1 VTEERQLHVDDGIVL
16 EAELAAATIEPR
28 AAMVLCH
35 PHPQYGGTM
44 RSIVISELFKALP
57 DHGVTC
63 LRFNFRGVE
72 NSTGF
77 HDHGQGERDDALAAI
92 ALLTDEAPGLP
103 LVLAGWSFGGDVCL
117 SIVDERLAA
126 WLAIAPPLRFASAL
140 DTIGADP
147 RPKRLVLAEHD
158 EVRAPEEIERA
169 VTGWQAT
176 TIDFVSG
183 ASHFFMGRTDHVVA
197 AADRSITEVAR

>member
-1 VTEERQLHVDDGIVL
+1 VSEERQLHVADGIVL
-16 EAELAAATIEPR
+16 EAELAVATTEPR
-28 AAMVLCH
+28 AAIVLCH

-57 DHGVTC
+57 GRGVTC

-77 HDHGQGERDDALAAI
+77 HDHGVGERDDALAAV
-92 ALLTDEAPGLP
+92 ALLTSEAPELP

-117 SIVDERLAA
+117 SIADDRLAA

-140 DTIGADP
+140 DEIGADS

-158 EVRAPEEIERA
+158 EVRPPEEIERA

-176 TIDFVSG
+176 TIDLVSG

-197 AADRSITEVAR
+197 AADRSIAEVAR

>member
-1 VTEERQLHVDDGIVL
+1 VTEERQLRVDDGVLL
-16 EAELAAATIEPR
+16 EAELAVATTEPR

-35 PHPQYGGTM
+35 PHPQSGGTM
-44 RSIVISELFKALP
+44 RSIVISELFKAMP
-57 DHGVTC
+57 GRGVTC

-72 NSTGF
+72 NSTGT
-77 HDHGQGERDDALAAI
+77 HDHGHGERDDALAAI
-92 ALLTDEAPGLP
+92 SLLTDEAPGQP
-103 LVLAGWSFGGDVCL
+103 LVLAGWSFGADVCL

-140 DTIGADP
+140 DAVGTDP

-158 EVRAPEEIERA
+158 EVRAPEEVERA

-176 TIDFVSG
+176 TIDIVSG